1 MSSKTKNVLKVIFY
15 SLIVIVLAIFGSV
28 GSKEYY
34 STLNLPKGAP
44 PSWVF
49 PVAWGII
56 YTLMI
61 VSAIIIVL
69 KAKDGMYKKD
79 ALSFYY
85 TQILVNAF
93 WPYLFFV
100 FKTPLLAFLWL
111 VLLLVLVVLTALKF
125 YNLNKTAGYLFIPYI
140 LWLLYAGY
148 INLFVIFL
156 N

>member
-1 MSSKTKNVLKVIFY
+1 MSNKTKNVLKTVLY
-15 SLIVIVLAIFGSV
+15 SLIIIVLAMFGSM

-44 PSWVF
+44 PSWLF

-56 YTLMI
+56 YTLI
-61 VSAIIIVL
+61 IIAAIIIVV

-79 ALSFYY
+79 AISFYY
-85 TQILVNAF
+85 TQLLVNAF
-93 WPYLFFV
+93 WPYIFFV

-111 VLLLVLVVLTALKF
+111 ILLLVLVVINALKF
-125 YNLNKTAGYLFIPYI
+125 YNLNKISGYLYIPYI

-148 INLFVIFL
+148 INLFVALL

>member
-15 SLIVIVLAIFGSV
+15 SLIVIVLAMFGSM

-34 STLNLPKGAP
+34 GTLNLPKGAP
-44 PSWVF
+44 PAWVF

-79 ALSFYY
+79 AISFYY
-85 TQILVNAF
+85 TQALVNAF

-111 VLLLVLVVLTALKF
+111 ILLLVLVVLTALKF